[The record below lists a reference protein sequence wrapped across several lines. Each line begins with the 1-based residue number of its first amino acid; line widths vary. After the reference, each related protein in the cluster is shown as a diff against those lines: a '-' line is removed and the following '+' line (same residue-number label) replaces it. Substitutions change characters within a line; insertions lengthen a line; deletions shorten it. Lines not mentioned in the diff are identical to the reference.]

1 MAVRETILLTARPP
15 RMPLLK
21 KLFWVYFLLLVFEG
35 ALRKWIVPQL
45 SGPLLIVRDPI
56 ALLIIWEAYRTHK
69 WPKEWSAVVG
79 ILSAT
84 VLALCLLQLVVLD
97 VPWFIPLYGL
107 RSYLLPFPVAFI
119 MGTNLDEEDLR
130 KFGNCTLW
138 LLLPLTALEI
148 AQYLAPSNS
157 FLNVGAYRGTEQ
169 LSYAL
174 GHVRASATFSYVVG
188 PMSYVPLAAAFI
200 FYGMAN
206 PRFAK
211 KWLLTAAAVALVL
224 SIPIIG
230 SRTLVFLLTAIIAC
244 LGLAA
249 FFGVSQFVKSLQM
262 VAALLVV
269 SALVARLP
277 VFADATDT
285 MIERFSQASGAE
297 GTTENSILLRI
308 VHPITGTV
316 EDSIG
321 RNNWLGLGVGLGANA
336 VSTLLTGKQIFTV
349 GEDEFARVINEFG
362 APVGIAFMLFRGLL
376 AVVIVSKA
384 LARVR
389 EHQPLPWLL
398 VPLTF
403 WTLVFGVLEQPTEQG
418 FMVISV
424 AFSLAALRLA
434 PTPIES
440 AEIVS
445 RPWQQLR
452 RVGLRAR

>member
-1 MAVRETILLTARPP
+1 
-15 RMPLLK
+15 MPLLK
-21 KLFWVYFLLLVFEG
+21 KLFWAYFLLLVFEG

-56 ALLIIWEAYRTHK
+56 GLLIIWEAYRTHK

-79 ILSAT
+79 ILTAT

-97 VPWFIPLYGL
+97 TPWFIPLYGL

-119 MGTNLDEEDLR
+119 MGTNLDEEDLH
-130 KFGNCTLW
+130 KFGNCILW

-148 AQYLAPSNS
+148 AQYLAPSGS
-157 FLNVGAYRGTEQ
+157 FLNVGAYRGSEQ
-169 LSYAL
+169 LNYAL

-206 PRFAK
+206 PKFAK
-211 KWLLTAAAVALVL
+211 KWLLLATAGALVL
-224 SIPIIG
+224 SVPIVG
-230 SRTLVFLLTAIIAC
+230 SRTLVFLLAAIITC
-244 LGLAA
+244 VGMAA

-262 VAALLVV
+262 IAALLVV

-285 MIERFSQASGAE
+285 LIERFAQASTAE
-297 GTTENSILLRI
+297 GTTEDSIFLRI
-308 VHPITGTV
+308 VHPITATT
-316 EDSIG
+316 DQSIG
-321 RNNWLGLGVGLGANA
+321 RSNWLGVGVGYGANA
-336 VSTLLTGKQIFTV
+336 VSTLLTGTQVFTT
-349 GEDEFARVINEFG
+349 GEDEFSRVINEFG
-362 APVGIAFMLFRGLL
+362 APAGIAFMMFRGLL
-376 AVVIVSKA
+376 AVMIVSKA

-398 VPLTF
+398 VPLMF

-418 FMVISV
+418 FMVMSV

-434 PTPIES
+434 PTPIEE
-440 AEIVS
+440 AQAVDQ
-445 RPWQQLR
+445 PWQR
-452 RVGLRAR
+452 RRIGMGVQ

>member
-1 MAVRETILLTARPP
+1 MAMIHSRIQTIATP

-21 KLFWVYFLLLVFEG
+21 KLFWAYFLLLIFEG

-97 VPWFIPLYGL
+97 IPWFIPLYGL

-119 MGTNLDEEDLR
+119 MGTNLNEEDLR

-148 AQYLAPSNS
+148 AQYLAPSTS

-188 PMSYVPLAAAFI
+188 PMSYVPLTAAFI

-206 PRFAK
+206 SRFTK
-211 KWLLTAAAVALVL
+211 KWLLSAAAGALVL

-230 SRTLVFLLTAIIAC
+230 SRTLVFLLAAIIAC

-262 VAALLVV
+262 IAALLVV

-297 GTTENSILLRI
+297 GNTENSILLRV

-316 EDSIG
+316 EDSISKS
-321 RNNWLGLGVGLGANA
+321 NWLGLGVGYGANA
-336 VSTLLTGKQIFTV
+336 ISTLMTGTQVFTT

-362 APVGIAFMLFRGLL
+362 APAGIAFMLFRGLL
-376 AVVIVSKA
+376 AVMIVSKA

-398 VPLTF
+398 VPLMF

-418 FMVISV
+418 FMVMSV

-434 PTPIES
+434 PTPIQS
-440 AEIVS
+440 AQPMDQ
-445 RPWQQLR
+445 PWRQR
-452 RVGLRAR
+452 RVGLRTR

>member
-1 MAVRETILLTARPP
+1 MAVRESRPPIVRPP

-21 KLFWVYFLLLVFEG
+21 KLFWTYFLLLIFEG

-56 ALLIIWEAYRTHK
+56 GLLIIWEAYRTHK

-79 ILSAT
+79 ILTAT
-84 VLALCLLQLVVLD
+84 VLALCLLQLVVSD
-97 VPWFIPLYGL
+97 TPWFIPLYGL

-119 MGTNLDEEDLR
+119 MGTNLDAEDLR
-130 KFGNCTLW
+130 KFGNCILW

-148 AQYLAPSNS
+148 AQYLAPPGS

-169 LSYAL
+169 LNYAL

-206 PRFAK
+206 STFAK
-211 KWLLTAAAVALVL
+211 KWLLSAAAGALVL

-230 SRTLVFLLTAIIAC
+230 SRTLVFLLASIIAC

-262 VAALLVV
+262 IAALLVV

-277 VFADATDT
+277 VFSDATGT
-285 MIERFSQASGAE
+285 LVERFSQASTAE
-297 GTTENSILLRI
+297 GSTENSILLRI
-308 VHPITGTV
+308 VHPITGTI
-316 EDSIG
+316 EESIG
-321 RNNWLGLGVGLGANA
+321 RSNWLGVGVGKGANA
-336 VSTLLTGKQIFTV
+336 VSTLLTGTQVFTT
-349 GEDEFARVINEFG
+349 GEDEFSRVINEFG
-362 APVGIAFMLFRGLL
+362 APAGLAFMLFRGLL
-376 AVVIVSKA
+376 AVMILSKA

-398 VPLTF
+398 VPLMF
-403 WTLVFGVLEQPTEQG
+403 WTLVFGVLKQPTEQG
-418 FMVISV
+418 FMVMSV

-434 PTPIES
+434 PTPIVS
-440 AEIVS
+440 AQAVDQ
-445 RPWQQLR
+445 PWQQR
-452 RVGLRAR
+452 KVGLRAR

>member
-1 MAVRETILLTARPP
+1 
-15 RMPLLK
+15 MPLLK
-21 KLFWVYFLLLVFEG
+21 KLFWIYFLLLIFEG

-56 ALLIIWEAYRTHK
+56 GLLIIWEAYRTHK

-79 ILSAT
+79 ILTAT
-84 VLALCLLQLVVLD
+84 VLALSLLQLVVSD
-97 VPWFIPLYGL
+97 TPWFIPLYGL

-119 MGTNLDEEDLR
+119 MGTNLDEEDMR
-130 KFGNCTLW
+130 KFGNCVLW

-148 AQYLAPSNS
+148 AQYLAPSGS
-157 FLNVGAYRGTEQ
+157 FLNVGAYRGSEQ
-169 LSYAL
+169 LNYAL

-211 KWLLTAAAVALVL
+211 KWLLTAAAAALVL

-262 VAALLVV
+262 IAVLLVV

-285 MIERFSQASGAE
+285 MIERFSQASSAE
-297 GTTENSILLRI
+297 GSTENSILLRI
-308 VHPITGTV
+308 FHPITATLKQ
-316 EDSIG
+316 SIG
-321 RNNWLGLGVGLGANA
+321 RSNWLGVGVGKGANA
-336 VSTLLTGKQIFTV
+336 ISTLLTGTQVFTT
-349 GEDEFARVINEFG
+349 GEDEFSRVINEFG
-362 APVGIAFMLFRGLL
+362 VPAGLAFMLFRGLL
-376 AVVIVSKA
+376 AVMILSKA
-384 LARVR
+384 LGRVR
-389 EHQPLPWLL
+389 DHQPLPWLL
-398 VPLTF
+398 VPLMF
-403 WTLVFGVLEQPTEQG
+403 WTLVFGVMEQPTEQG
-418 FMVISV
+418 FMVMSV

-434 PTPIES
+434 PPPIEL
-440 AEIVS
+440 AEIVNG
-445 RPWQQLR
+445 PWQQPR
-452 RVGLRAR
+452 RIGLRAR

>member
-1 MAVRETILLTARPP
+1 MAVRESRPLIVRPP

-21 KLFWVYFLLLVFEG
+21 KLFWAYFLLLVFEG

-56 ALLIIWEAYRTHK
+56 GLLIIWEAYRTHK

-79 ILSAT
+79 ILTAA

-97 VPWFIPLYGL
+97 IPWFIPLYGL

-119 MGTNLDEEDLR
+119 MGTNLDEGDLR

-148 AQYLAPSNS
+148 AQYLAPSTS

-169 LSYAL
+169 LNYAL

-206 PRFAK
+206 STFAK
-211 KWLLTAAAVALVL
+211 KWLLSAAAAALVL

-230 SRTLVFLLTAIIAC
+230 SRTLVFLLASIIAC

-262 VAALLVV
+262 IAVLLVV

-277 VFADATDT
+277 VFSDATGT
-285 MIERFSQASGAE
+285 LVERFSQASSAE
-297 GTTENSILLRI
+297 GSTENSILLRI
-308 VHPITGTV
+308 VHPIIGTF
-316 EDSIG
+316 EDSVG
-321 RNNWLGLGVGLGANA
+321 RNNWLGVGVGYGANA
-336 VSTLLTGKQIFTV
+336 VSTLLTGRQVFVT
-349 GEDEFARVINEFG
+349 GEDEFSRVINEFG
-362 APVGIAFMLFRGLL
+362 APAGIAFMLFRGLL
-376 AVVIVSKA
+376 AVMILSKA

-398 VPLTF
+398 VPLMF

-418 FMVISV
+418 FMVMSV

-440 AEIVS
+440 SQAMDQ
-445 RPWQQLR
+445 PWRQSK
-452 RVGLRAR
+452 VGLRTR